1 MTPRPTGGYR
11 FAAGDAVAH
20 ATRPE
25 WGIGRVRKAEVTTH
39 NGTQAQRLTVD
50 FPNRGRVTLD
60 ASVAPLRLADPQ
72 ETPRQDAASDP
83 DFLTPRKNSMSS
95 SGFALSNNAGGWLAE
110 LESRA
115 NGGKQSHELW
125 DLPDELSDPFLSDEA
140 RLKATL
146 ETYKYS
152 TEPRS
157 LIEWA
162 QRQTGLDDPLT
173 RYTRTDME
181 QAFPRFARDRDN
193 HLKDLVRQLKRA
205 GRQQAVEQ
213 VRNKC
218 QIPAAVSAVDRA
230 LRA

>member
-1 MTPRPTGGYR
+1 MTPPPTGGYR
-11 FAAGDAVAH
+11 FATGDAVAH

-25 WGIGRVRKAEVTTH
+25 WGVGRVR
-39 NGTQAQRLTVD
+39 QAQWTEQGGRQTQRLIVD
-50 FPNRGRVTLD
+50 FPHRGRVTLD
-60 ASVAPLRLADPQ
+60 ASVAPLRPTDPP
-72 ETPRQDAASDP
+72 TPRHDAATEP
-83 DFLTPRKNSMSS
+83 DFLAKRNPSMST
-95 SGFALSNNAGGWLAE
+95 SGFALSNNTGGWLAE

-125 DLPDELSDPFLSDEA
+125 DLPEELSDPFLSDEA

-146 ETYKYS
+146 ETYRYS

-162 QRQTGLDDPLT
+162 QRQTGLEDPLT
-173 RYTRTDME
+173 KYTRTDME

-205 GRQQAVEQ
+205 GRQNMVEQ

-218 QIPAAVSAVDRA
+218 QIPAAVSAVDKA